1 MCELSDVFQ
10 YVIILSRFSIFWMLC
25 FQPLQ
30 AFHTLESVYKTRI
43 FLFFFFFF
51 PFHFSVFV
59 FQYFEL
65 GFMAVGIAGNAGME
79 VAELFDP
86 S

>member
-1 MCELSDVFQ
+1 MFL
-10 YVIILSRFSIFWMLC
+10 MLC

-30 AFHTLESVYKTRI
+30 AFHTLESMYKTRI
-43 FLFFFFFF
+43 FIFSFSFFFFTFL
-51 PFHFSVFV
+51 FHFSVFV
-59 FQYFEL
+59 FQYLEL

>member
-1 MCELSDVFQ
+1 
-10 YVIILSRFSIFWMLC
+10 MLC

-43 FLFFFFFF
+43 FFSFFLFTFL
-51 PFHFSVFV
+51 FSVF
-59 FQYFEL
+59 QYLES

-86 S
+86 P

>member
-1 MCELSDVFQ
+1 MFFRMFV
-10 YVIILSRFSIFWMLC
+10 ILSHFSHVFDAVFSASASISHSGVHVQDKDF
-25 FQPLQ
+25 
-30 AFHTLESVYKTRI
+30 Y
-43 FLFFFFFF
+43 FFFFFF
-51 PFHFSVFV
+51 LFHFSVFV
-59 FQYFEL
+59 FQYLEL